1 MVVAREDDGQRLVAA
16 VKLGATFP
24 PFPTRVP
31 DFSFYASLLRYTR
44 DKGWQVPGH
53 GDFTLRLEEFVKCDD
68 GR

>member
-1 MVVAREDDGQRLVAA
+1 MVVARSEDDGQRLGA
-16 VKLGATFP
+16 GATFP

-31 DFSFYASLLRYTR
+31 DFSFYTSLLRYTR